1 MEQEIRPEDYG
12 YDGEAIAEQARENLK
27 RNRPYQKLHE
37 QMEQLD
43 PMKDFVKRNYLMAQ
57 ARQME
62 EKEILRLMEL
72 DNKRRMDVRRIGDF
86 LEEHNPADSEKY
98 ESLMA
103 GFAFLLDMI
112 DFTLHDLNEI
122 LFRNKTD
129 IRMENFP
136 EIVKCRK
143 LAEEMA
149 GSDIKKMPQWQRDMW
164 IYESDRLWNTLKE
177 RSSSY
182 LKRAEREERKRI
194 SQK

>member
-27 RNRPYQKLHE
+27 RNRPYQKLYE

-129 IRMENFP
+129 IKMENFP

>member
-12 YDGEAIAEQARENLK
+12 YDGEAIADQARENLK
-27 RNRPYQKLHE
+27 RNRPYQKLYE

-129 IRMENFP
+129 IKMENFP

-182 LKRAEREERKRI
+182 LKRVEREERKRI

>member
-12 YDGEAIAEQARENLK
+12 YDGEAIADQARENLK
-27 RNRPYQKLHE
+27 RNRPYQKLYE

-182 LKRAEREERKRI
+182 LKRVEREERKRI